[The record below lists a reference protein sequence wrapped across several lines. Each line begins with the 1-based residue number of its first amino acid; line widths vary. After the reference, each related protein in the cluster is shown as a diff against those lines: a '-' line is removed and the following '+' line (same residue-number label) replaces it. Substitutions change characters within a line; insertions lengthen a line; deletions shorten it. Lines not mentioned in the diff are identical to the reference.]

1 MASRKKTPQS
11 TSRRS
16 VIHATDSTRSGCR
29 AKRSAATAAAKRSA
43 PRGSATRA
51 AISQSIQRPKRVR
64 SVAARRGMTAT
75 LETCT
80 SPYAPGERRLFLF
93 QDPHLAL
100 QSMTNAVLG
109 HLDVVSRLKIQ
120 PESLRNAEISG
131 QAYSRVRR
139 DGALAL
145 NDLVDAASRNG
156 DLLGELILRDVQRSK
171 ELLHEDLAWQSRGEL
186 LLRHSPPPSGSRRL
200 QLRRHHHLST

>member
-1 MASRKKTPQS
+1 MLSSQETKSA
-11 TSRRS
+11 
-16 VIHATDSTRSGCR
+16 
-29 AKRSAATAAAKRSA
+29 RSAGRNAANTA
-43 PRGSATRA
+43 SATRA

-156 DLLGELILRDVQRSK
+156 NLLGELVSFTRIECCPTRS
-171 ELLHEDLAWQSRGEL
+171 LTSF
-186 LLRHSPPPSGSRRL
+186 SRRFPGGT
-200 QLRRHHHLST
+200 RRSSSDSAASMITSF